1 MPKAWA
7 NWVWASVSTLPKVM
21 SGCLS
26 DASSNTG
33 ANCRHG
39 PHQEAQKSTS
49 TVPSPATTSLKLSVV
64 SSTVAMSC
72 STPPDPRLFRLP
84 AQCGGQSRSDEV
96 VRPEGA
102 GVGVV
107 DEDVGGAD
115 VEEQAQQL
123 GVDAE
128 LAQRVQ
134 LHRDVDHGQ
143 AVALREPGLGPRA
156 PRRVSRQP

>member
-84 AQCGGQSRSDEV
+84 VQGGGQSRCGRRSGSRSDRV

-102 GVGVV
+102 GVGVL

-115 VEEQAQQL
+115 VEEQAHQL
-123 GVDAE
+123 GVDARF
-128 LAQRVQ
+128 AQCVQ
-134 LHRDVDHGQ
+134 LHRD
-143 AVALREPGLGPRA
+143 
-156 PRRVSRQP
+156 